1 MSKNK
6 SLKEVSE
13 DLSKLNIKLGVSGV
27 RQTINKSF
35 EKIIKEYADIHDK
48 KLDDNQIK
56 NLAKDTEI
64 QKMFA
69 EYLSQNVK
77 H

>member
-1 MSKNK
+1 MNKNK

-13 DLSKLNIKLGVSGV
+13 ELSKINIKLGVSGV

-35 EKIIKEYADIHDK
+35 EKIIKEYADIHEQ
-48 KLDDNQIK
+48 KLEDNQIK

-69 EYLSQNVK
+69 EYLSQHVK

>member
-1 MSKNK
+1 LSKNK

-35 EKIIKEYADIHDK
+35 EKIIKEYADIHDQ
-48 KLDDNQIK
+48 KLDDSQIK

-64 QKMFA
+64 QKIFI
-69 EYLSQNVK
+69 EYLSQHVK

>member
-35 EKIIKEYADIHDK
+35 EKIIKEYADIHDQ
-48 KLDDNQIK
+48 KLDDRQIK

-64 QKMFA
+64 QKIFI
-69 EYLSQNVK
+69 EYLSQYDK
-77 H
+77 R

>member
-1 MSKNK
+1 MNKNK

-13 DLSKLNIKLGVSGV
+13 ELSKINIKLGVSGV

-35 EKIIKEYADIHDK
+35 EKIIKEYADIHEQ
-48 KLDDNQIK
+48 KLEANQIK

-64 QKMFA
+64 QKNFA
-69 EYLSQNVK
+69 EYLSQHVK
-77 H
+77 R